1 MRAWLDDQGDQ
12 PDRTAPRVRRGRG
25 TWLEDEPDGPTL
37 GEVTDGPSSDPLALG
52 PRDDEVLARFT
63 RDPRDVLH
71 APQLDETPSNDAA
84 TTSAPDVET
93 ESADRG
99 WATGLCVA
107 GGFAIAAMFA
117 SGIATG
123 DNELVAA
130 AAIAIAL
137 ATLTALGLKFLTR
150 RSPLDSQSIGII
162 LGASMSLKLLG
173 TLARFYVGTSVYD
186 RSDASEYDIYGR
198 NWANDYLA
206 NGSLPNVN
214 QWTSTNFVRLV
225 IAEFYHYT
233 TPTKIGGFVFFSWLG
248 WLGLVA
254 FWRAF
259 RRVMPTR
266 ERRYMLL
273 VLFAPSLMYWPS
285 SIGKE
290 ALIIL
295 GLGLATYGLSLLLT
309 DALVIGLP
317 ITAAGLMLTTYVRS
331 HVAIVLTLALGAA
344 MVFRKRA
351 GPKVSGTVLTLVMF
365 AAVGSFVLS
374 TANSYFKS
382 NLFDGTGAVQAELDS
397 AEDRTAQGGS
407 QFTPAPA
414 WNFPLRAITVLFRPL
429 PPEATSPQE
438 LMTSI
443 ESFGYA
449 IALGMSLK
457 KIFKSTRRDYPYGV
471 YAFVAVVLF
480 VIVFG
485 SFANFGILA
494 RQRTQIL
501 PFLFILLCM
510 PGRPKP
516 VVYKS
521 LMQRKFE
528 LEPTPER

>member
-25 TWLEDEPDGPTL
+25 NWLDDDPQDPALVDPSKGPT
-37 GEVTDGPSSDPLALG
+37 TDPLALG
-52 PRDDEVLARFT
+52 ALEDVLLPRFG
-63 RDPRDVLH
+63 RDPRDPLY
-71 APQLDETPSNDAA
+71 PPESTEPTPAA
-84 TTSAPDVET
+84 GTPTVEIDPP
-93 ESADRG
+93 EASRG
-99 WATGLCVA
+99 WAVGLCVA
-107 GGFAIAAMFA
+107 GGFAIATMLA

-123 DNELVAA
+123 DSELVSATF
-130 AAIAIAL
+130 IAIGL
-137 ATLTALGLKFLTR
+137 AIITAAGFKFLVR
-150 RSPLDSQSIGII
+150 RDSLNSPDIGVV
-162 LGASMSLKLLG
+162 LFASLSVKLLG
-173 TLARFYVGTSVYD
+173 TLLRFYVGTSVYD

-198 NWANDYLA
+198 NWAKDYLA

-233 TPTKIGGFVFFSWLG
+233 TPTKIGGFLFFSWLG

-259 RRVMPTR
+259 RRVMPAR

-309 DALVIGLP
+309 DGVLVGIVVAG
-317 ITAAGLMLTTYVRS
+317 AGLMLTTYVRS
-331 HVAIVLTLALGAA
+331 HVAIVLTLAFGAA
-344 MVFRKRA
+344 ILFRKRA
-351 GPKVSGTVLTLVMF
+351 GPKLAGTMLTLVMF
-365 AAVGSFVLS
+365 AAIGSFVLS
-374 TANSYFKS
+374 SANSYFKA
-382 NLFDGTGAVQAELDS
+382 NLFDGTGAVQAELDA
-397 AEDRTAQGGS
+397 AESRTAQGGS
-407 QFTPAPA
+407 QFTPPPA

-438 LMTSI
+438 LVTSV
-443 ESFGYA
+443 ESFAYA

-457 KIFKSTRRDYPYGV
+457 KIAKSFRRDYPFAV
-471 YAFVAVVLF
+471 YAVVAVVLF
-480 VIVFG
+480 IIVFG

-510 PGRPKP
+510 PARQKP
-516 VVYKS
+516 VVYTP
-521 LMQRKFE
+521 LMQRKFD
-528 LEPTPER
+528 LEPTPDA